1 MVDMWKWRNASF
13 SRGCWKSFPT
23 DLVKMQEPQEDR
35 HFRTSMPIFTAM
47 AGEHRKRRQSSNQAS
62 TVISH
67 LVKPAPSLR
76 ITRRVDHP

>member
-1 MVDMWKWRNASF
+1 MRELQGN
-13 SRGCWKSFPT
+13 
-23 DLVKMQEPQEDR
+23 R
-35 HFRTSMPIFTAM
+35 HFQISTAIFAAM
-47 AGEHRKRRQSSNQAS
+47 RSGPAGEHRKRRQSSNQAS